1 MKEADQLFYDENCP
15 MCQWYSQK
23 LVDVGMLEAEGRCS
37 FSEVEKHMTSGEV
50 DQRMARNQ
58 IPLIIASKNTTV
70 YGVDALLY
78 LIGKRFGVIERIG
91 RLWPVYQLLLRLY
104 KLISYNRRVV
114 IPNYKDSKHDIST
127 PTFNVK
133 YRYLFLIFS
142 TLLSAAITWAI
153 VSFFNN
159 GAVYFIAI
167 SVGWAMYFVATRV
180 TTKHRVWLVLA
191 GHTSVTMLRGAI
203 LFGLSAFTFFFG
215 ESGMLLFPV
224 FILVSFFDMNRQ
236 IKQRIAHAGLSHY
249 YYAFWLFSLTI
260 ASVST
265 LTLFILQL

>member
-1 MKEADQLFYDENCP
+1 MKETDQLFYDENCP
-15 MCQWYSQK
+15 LCQWYSK
-23 LVDVGMLEAEGRCS
+23 KFVDVGMLEAEGRCS
-37 FSEVEKHMTSGEV
+37 FSEVERHVSSGEV
-50 DQRMARNQ
+50 DHQKARDQ
-58 IPLIIASKNTTV
+58 IPLIISNINTTV
-70 YGVDALLY
+70 YGIDALLY
-78 LIGKRFGVIERIG
+78 LIGKRFRVIEKIG
-91 RLWPVYQLLLRLY
+91 RLWPVFQLLLRLY

-114 IPNYKDSKHDIST
+114 IPNYKGSNSDSST

-133 YRYLFLIFS
+133 YRYFFMIFS
-142 TLLSAAITWAI
+142 TLLSAIIAWNV

-159 GAVYFIAI
+159 SAIYFIAI
-167 SVGWAMYFVATRV
+167 SSGWAMYLVVTRL
-180 TTKHRVWLVLA
+180 TAKHRLWLVLA

-203 LFGLSAFTFFFG
+203 LFGLSAFTFCFG
-215 ESGMLLFPV
+215 ESGMLLFPA
-224 FILVSFFDMNRQ
+224 FILVSFFDMNKQ